1 MKRLFLAAILCSL
14 IAGLAAPARA
24 YEEPLGLNLGFT
36 SFLDG
41 GPPAGPG
48 FYFTEYLQ
56 CYTSDRFT
64 DQDGHKEA
72 LPFNRLNGWIDLLQ
86 LIYQSNQPVLLGGK
100 WGLDLIQPLVAINVG
115 PHDST
120 SLTESGP
127 GDLLVGPYIQWDPIM
142 GKNGPVFM
150 HRIEF
155 QTLFPTGRYDPGALL
170 NPGANVFSID
180 PYWAGTWFILPQWTT
195 SWRVHYLWNSQNDN
209 PPEPFN
215 TFTSMQAGQAAHLN
229 FATEYALLPNRLR
242 LGLNGYYLK
251 QFTGTKFEMPGSS
264 LTGDREQVLGLGP
277 GLLWDISKNDHIFLN
292 AYWELAA
299 ENRPE
304 GQRYNLRWV
313 HHF

>member
-1 MKRLFLAAILCSL
+1 MKRLFPVVVVVCCV
-14 IAGLAAPARA
+14 IAGLTTPAGA
-24 YEEPLGLNLGFT
+24 YDEPLGLNLGFT

-56 CYTSDRFT
+56 WYTSSRFT
-64 DQDGHKEA
+64 DQDGNKVA
-72 LPFNRLNGWIDLLQ
+72 LPFTRLGAWIDLLQ

-100 WGLDLIQPLVAINVG
+100 WGLDVIQPLVAISVR
-115 PHDST
+115 PHAAT

-155 QTLFPTGRYDPGALL
+155 QMLLPTGRYDPSAWL
-170 NPGANVFSID
+170 NPGANVFSIN
-180 PYWAGTWFILPQWTT
+180 PYWAGTWFILPQWTA
-195 SWRVHYLWNSQNDN
+195 SCRVHYLWNDENGN
-209 PPEPFN
+209 PAAPFN
-215 TFTSMQAGQAAHLN
+215 ASKTEQAGQAVHLN
-229 FATEYALLPNRLR
+229 FATEYELLPKHLR

-251 QFTGTKFEMPGSS
+251 QITDMKVN
-264 LTGDREQVLGLGP
+264 GDNVSDTREQVLGLGP
-277 GLLWDISKNDHIFLN
+277 GLVWHISQNDHIFAN
-292 AYWELAA
+292 VYFELAA

-304 GQRYNLRWV
+304 GERYNLRWV